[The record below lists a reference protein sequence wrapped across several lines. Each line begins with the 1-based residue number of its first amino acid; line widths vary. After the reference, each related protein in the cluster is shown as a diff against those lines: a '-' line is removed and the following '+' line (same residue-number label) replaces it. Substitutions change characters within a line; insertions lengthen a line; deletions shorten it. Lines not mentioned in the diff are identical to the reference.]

1 MIMRSEV
8 QLLLYLSINRV
19 KPIGGVT
26 QQTSYPPEY
35 RLKMTGR
42 TGFKLLAP
50 WGLSV
55 WED

>member
-1 MIMRSEV
+1 MIMKSEV
-8 QLLLYLSINRV
+8 QLLLYLSINRL
-19 KPIGGVT
+19 KPIGGVVR
-26 QQTSYPPEY
+26 QTSCPPEY
-35 RLKMTGR
+35 RLKMAGR